1 MSLMYR
7 GIAYNPSHAMVNLS
21 EEVIGRYRGAMAT
34 RHLAKQTK
42 VERPQ
47 GLKYR
52 GAWVR

>member
-7 GIAYNPSHAMVNLS
+7 GVTYNPAPATVEMS
-21 EEVIGRYRGAMAT
+21 EEVIGRYRGAVAT
-34 RHLAKQTK
+34 RHLAKK
-42 VERPQ
+42 DKADDAQ

>member
-7 GIAYNPSHAMVNLS
+7 GITYNPTQAAVEMS
-21 EEVIGRYRGAMAT
+21 EEVIGRYRGAVAT
-34 RHLAKQTK
+34 RHLAKNAK
-42 VERPQ
+42 ADHAQ